1 MTDPV
6 PVSLE
11 KAVELGAIDTTF
23 FGHYFFPKAYRQESP
38 PWEAEFWALLENPS
52 NRYVAVKMARD
63 FAKTTRLRVFTAK
76 RIAYGTSRTIV
87 YVSKSQDHAKKSID
101 WLRRAIEFNGTFA
114 NTFQLSKGAQ
124 WSGEEIDIY
133 NGALDCHIR
142 IIAIGITGSTRG
154 INVDDY
160 RPDLIIVDDP
170 CDEENTAT
178 PEQRNKITELFF
190 GSLYNSLAPE
200 SDQPEAKMALLQT
213 PLDGEDLIE
222 TCMKSEDWATMAVS
236 CFTPEMESSWPARYP
251 TKVLLAEKQKA
262 INRNM
267 LSVWLRE
274 KEVTITSRE
283 TSVWKE
289 EWLRYWEIR
298 PETGLYY
305 MGIDPTPPPK
315 EGENKSSSAK
325 ISKLDDAVIYI
336 IQIVGKD
343 IYSVEYYDCKS
354 PNPAEFISKIFEMYL
369 RYKPFKVGC
378 ETVLFQ
384 RVLAFYIKE
393 EMARRRLWFTIHP
406 IEDKRRKETRII
418 QAISDRASHRHI
430 IVHKTHTKF
439 IEQYLKYPVVP
450 HEDHLDAFSIALSLV
465 TPYMEELSEDYLEG
479 EYTVD
484 DEGPAL
490 ANWRSAP

>member
-52 NRYVAVKMARD
+52 NRYISVKMARD

-124 WSGEEIDIY
+124 WSGEEIDVY
-133 NGALDCHIR
+133 NSALDCHIR
-142 IIAIGITGSTRG
+142 IIGIGITGSTRG
-154 INVDDY
+154 INIDDY

-178 PEQRNKITELFF
+178 PEQREKIIDLFF
-190 GSLYNSLAPE
+190 SSLYNSLAPR
-200 SDQPEAKMALLQT
+200 SDQPEAKMILLQT
-213 PLDGEDLIE
+213 PLDGDDLIE
-222 TCMKSEDWATMAVS
+222 RCMKYPDWASMSIS
-236 CFTPEMESSWPARYP
+236 CFTPEGESSWPARYP
-251 TKVLLAEKQKA
+251 TEELIQEKEGFIAK
-262 INRNM
+262 NM
-267 LSVWLRE
+267 LSKWLRE
-274 KEVTITSRE
+274 KEVTITSSE
-283 TSVWKE
+283 TSVFRE

-298 PETGLYY
+298 PEAGLYY

-315 EGENKSSSAK
+315 EGARVSSAK
-325 ISKLDDAVIYI
+325 TAKLDDAVIFI
-336 IQIVGKD
+336 IQVVGKD
-343 IYSVEYYDCKS
+343 IYTVEQYACKS
-354 PNPAEFISKIFEMYL
+354 PNPSEFISKIFELYL

-378 ETVLFQ
+378 ETTLFQ
-384 RVLAFYIKE
+384 RVLAHYIKE
-393 EMARRRLWFTIHP
+393 EMARRRIWFTIHP
-406 IEDKRRKETRII
+406 IEDKRRKETRIM
-418 QAISDRASHRHI
+418 QTVSDRASHRHI
-430 IVHKTHTKF
+430 IVHKTHTTF
-439 IEQYLKYPVVP
+439 IEQYTKYPIVM
-450 HEDHLDAFSIALSLV
+450 HDDYIDAFSIALSLV